1 MNNTGSNYK
10 YSAFDGYGIE
20 IEYMIVD
27 ETTLDVRSIADHLL
41 EGADDMDV
49 ARGDAAWSNEL
60 ALHVIETKTAGPV
73 ADLDKAA
80 QIFRREVNAINDLL
94 KKERAILMPTGM
106 HPWMNPF
113 TETQLWPH
121 QNNEIYGAFD
131 SIFGCQGH
139 GWSNLQSM
147 HINFPFKNEEEFSK
161 LHAACRFVLA
171 LLPSIA
177 ASTPFADGRR
187 AQNVDQRL
195 AEYRTNCVKVP
206 SITGSVVPEPV
217 YSYAG
222 YDALLQA
229 IYTDIAPFDPNQI
242 LQEEWLNARGA
253 IARFDRGAIEI
264 RVIDTQECP
273 EQDLALAF
281 FTTELVKAIYHEEFA
296 ALSEIKAYSTEA
308 LAEQYGR
315 AVALGQKASVHRDY
329 AAAFHS
335 QAEGAQALFSELVAR
350 LVPSNS
356 PHQTALAVIREHGTL
371 AERLVQALGP
381 VAPSRASLL
390 ELYRQL
396 CTSLQSGQSFVP
408 SASL

>member
-147 HINFPFKNEEEFSK
+147 HINFPFK
-161 LHAACRFVLA
+161 
-171 LLPSIA
+171 
-177 ASTPFADGRR
+177 
-187 AQNVDQRL
+187 
-195 AEYRTNCVKVP
+195 
-206 SITGSVVPEPV
+206 
-217 YSYAG
+217 
-222 YDALLQA
+222 
-229 IYTDIAPFDPNQI
+229 
-242 LQEEWLNARGA
+242 
-253 IARFDRGAIEI
+253 
-264 RVIDTQECP
+264 
-273 EQDLALAF
+273 
-281 FTTELVKAIYHEEFA
+281 
-296 ALSEIKAYSTEA
+296 
-308 LAEQYGR
+308 
-315 AVALGQKASVHRDY
+315 
-329 AAAFHS
+329 
-335 QAEGAQALFSELVAR
+335 
-350 LVPSNS
+350 
-356 PHQTALAVIREHGTL
+356 
-371 AERLVQALGP
+371 
-381 VAPSRASLL
+381 
-390 ELYRQL
+390 
-396 CTSLQSGQSFVP
+396 
-408 SASL
+408 